1 MMAIKLIINNNIID
15 IKSELINIY
24 KQNTVLIEFV
34 ICYIIIF
41 FIMLPFFMETLIK
54 AGV

>member
-1 MMAIKLIINNNIID
+1 MLAIKIIINNNIID

-34 ICYIIIF
+34 ICYIIMF
-41 FIMLPFFMETLIK
+41 FIMMPIFIEVLF
-54 AGV
+54 